1 MFSNSLRKITQ
12 ITIYLSLSSIIAYG
26 NNNTYIDAYSNLS
39 GLKIKDLEKFTSDE
53 NFKIASA
60 FVFDSTKQENKMIS
74 KGGNPHDVSAKV
86 EFEEIKM
93 PNYKDA
99 LVYFRKSAEQNNN
112 PISAYAGSYILQNFT
127 NIQEDANLKALKLF
141 SDVLYNQEIKI
152 CQAYLQQGDIFENG
166 YFVKKDEKRAIEIY
180 KEGLKNNNCNTSWM
194 QAVLNSKLIR
204 LEQNNAK

>member
-1 MFSNSLRKITQ
+1 MFSNSLKKITQ

-39 GLKIKDLEKFTSDE
+39 GLKVKDLEKFTSDE

>member
-39 GLKIKDLEKFTSDE
+39 GLKIKNLEKFTSDE

>member
-1 MFSNSLRKITQ
+1 MFSNSLKKITQ

-39 GLKIKDLEKFTSDE
+39 GLKVKDLEKFTSDE

-166 YFVKKDEKRAIEIY
+166 YFVKKDEKKAIEIY

>member
-127 NIQEDANLKALKLF
+127 NIQEDVNLKALKLF

>member
-1 MFSNSLRKITQ
+1 MFSNSLKKISQ

-60 FVFDSTKQENKMIS
+60 FVFDLTKQENKMIS